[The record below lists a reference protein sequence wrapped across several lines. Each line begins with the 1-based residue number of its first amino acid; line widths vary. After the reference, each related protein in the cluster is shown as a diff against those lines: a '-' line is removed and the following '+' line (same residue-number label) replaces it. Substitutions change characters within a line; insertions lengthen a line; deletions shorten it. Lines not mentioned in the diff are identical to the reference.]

1 MFRTLTQP
9 PFRAQKR
16 VSGHCGRDEEPWNAR
31 DGGGQYRRRRRR
43 RLRFG
48 QEGQLAAKEGDRMWG
63 GVLTAGKILG
73 LIPAGELG
81 EEHTTAVVRGPE

>member
-1 MFRTLTQP
+1 MP
-9 PFRAQKR
+9 
-16 VSGHCGRDEEPWNAR
+16 GM
-31 DGGGQYRRRRRR
+31 GGGQSRRASWRRRR

-81 EEHTTAVVRGPE
+81 EEHITAVVRGPE